1 MTAANKYKTTY
12 RFITILIILLG
23 ILMLTPWTSFAE
35 DGETVENQSGELLEI
50 QAGEEMLPQ
59 TGGEVIPQTV
69 RGRVLQITPDE
80 SMEQQPDYGDY
91 EIHYYQVMIEIQSGE
106 HKGEIISAQHVI
118 DERMAYKLEVDE
130 GDEVL
135 IYLETDA
142 SGGIINAYIAE
153 IYRQKYLL
161 YLLIFFLLSLTIFGG
176 IKGLK
181 TIVTLGI
188 TGLAII
194 KILLPGLIAGYN
206 PILLTVGVCAGVTT
220 ITLLVVSGINKK
232 TLSAII
238 GTTGGV
244 LAAGLIAMLFG
255 SLSKLTGLGEQE
267 AQMLMF
273 IPQETGFNFKGLLFA
288 GIIIGALGAVMD
300 VGMSIS
306 SSMSEIRAIKPEI
319 SSKELIGAGMNV
331 GRDIMGTMS
340 NTLILAYTGASLPLL
355 LLFFAHD
362 IPAYEFINWETISG
376 EIVRALAGSIG
387 LILTIPLTAVT
398 VALMGRTSR

>member
-1 MTAANKYKTTY
+1 MTAARLKKGKYRY
-12 RFITILIILLG
+12 ITILIIVFGFL
-23 ILMLTPWTSFAE
+23 ILAPWASL
-35 DGETVENQSGELLEI
+35 GETGE
-50 QAGEEMLPQ
+50 MVSPQ
-59 TGGEVIPQTV
+59 TGEGAPPQTGHEYSPQTV
-69 RGRVLQITPDE
+69 RGKVLQITVDE
-80 SMEQQPDYGDY
+80 SMQQPDYGDY
-91 EIHYYQVMIEIQSGE
+91 QIKYYQVMIEVQTGD

-118 DERMAYKLEVDE
+118 DERMVYKLEVEE

-135 IYLETDA
+135 IYLETDE
-142 SGGIINAYIAE
+142 SGEILNAYIAE
-153 IYRQKYLL
+153 IYRLKYLV
-161 YLLIFFLLSLTIFGG
+161 YLLIFFLLSLIIFGG

-181 TIVTLGI
+181 TIITLGV

-194 KILLPGLIAGYN
+194 KILLPGLLAGYN
-206 PILLTVGVCAGVTT
+206 PILLTVGICAGVTAF
-220 ITLLVVSGINKK
+220 TLIVVSGLNKK
-232 TLSAII
+232 TISAII

-300 VGMSIS
+300 VGMSIAS
-306 SSMSEIRAIKPEI
+306 AMSEIKSVKPDI
-319 SSKELIGAGMNV
+319 GTKELISSGMNV
-331 GRDIMGTMS
+331 GRDVMGTMS

-362 IPAYEFINWETISG
+362 IPAYEFINWETISA

-398 VALMGRTSR
+398 VTLLSKTSK